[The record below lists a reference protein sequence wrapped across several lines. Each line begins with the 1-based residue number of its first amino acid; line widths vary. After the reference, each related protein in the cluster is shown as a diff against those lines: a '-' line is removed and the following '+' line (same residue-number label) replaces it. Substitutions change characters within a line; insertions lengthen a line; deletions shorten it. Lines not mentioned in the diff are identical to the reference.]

1 MWLPNVCVVIR
12 FSCQTLFQQTGFR
25 KNKQILRK
33 EAQASGERG
42 GMGVM
47 NLKLATEISSEF
59 EDQPSPTEGE
69 KCTPPGG
76 VPYFRQHSRNRS
88 LDSAQV
94 LSCFHHHHH
103 HHDQSGS
110 ELGSPVQL
118 PLSSM
123 STKSHSPSVIVNDRI
138 MSMRQQHCCLYHDF
152 RTVAGESHSH
162 DLSSTKLKCT
172 CAASSDDSGIC
183 SGASGTTG
191 SETDDLNCSVA
202 CDTYDDDDDDVKVP
216 DSDSPRLSFDSA
228 VLTDDHE
235 IVDEGD
241 DDALE
246 TSLDTV
252 VLTRCLGVHNSCSD
266 DDALQEVD
274 PEVDLDLTL
283 INDEVSTPRA
293 GVPITTLTE
302 VGTTPVVCTL
312 GEMDQEKDS
321 SESGSVTV
329 TESGSG
335 DAATTNTNV
344 SSSSGSV
351 SLLSRIRVNARVG
364 KSQPSCSKNTSLT
377 SGNGNGGNSASTG
390 APSSGISTSNI
401 AAGMRSKLRLNF
413 GKGKEKTKGSTSS
426 TPPVVESTETPKTP
440 TDSGVSKSTST
451 ITTTAA
457 VDSVAGISAN
467 NSCNN
472 GESEAEKKSD
482 DVCDNAEE
490 AKTQFTEVSKPK
502 SWLLR
507 FFESQ
512 VFNMS
517 YAIGYLFTSKEP
529 GVQQYI
535 VNRMFGFPE
544 REVDFYLPQLV
555 TMYVQ
560 MPDVAEVLHPY
571 LVSRCRK
578 SVNFSLQCAWL
589 LDAYSVDCQTQSRK
603 KSHGTK
609 LKNHILSDSLRPKDM
624 KNFRKLAAVY
634 SPTSPSSGP
643 PTFPSIPG
651 GVEQGTFASFPSSSR
666 ITPKP
671 KTHQRSLSDAPA
683 MRLGFSETNLA
694 GKTHRRVASFGLP
707 RNCLGDLTSGHA
719 FDNGC
724 MCFEPVF
731 TELKPQN
738 EDCVCGAERLSPQLE
753 LMKSLIQIGKN
764 LSSLLNKDDKT
775 PKLIA
780 ELNLVNLNLPAR
792 VWLPVYGHTPHIIL
806 RIPPQDAT
814 VLNSKDKTPYMIYTE
829 VLEVENTQSVRIPPK
844 PSINNMLRHSRSEE
858 NLVEGE
864 GNPPSSTSTREI
876 SLCVSV
882 ESPPSS
888 STSNLPMTANSSQ
901 DLHVGS
907 DCWSQEDDEISLQYL
922 QMKSKRC
929 DRDTISQMSQDSCDS
944 REPVFV
950 SAIDIRRRLS
960 ESINAPKNTFQ
971 RDPEDPSA
979 SVLKEPFQIKEERIK
994 NSSPYGQL
1002 VGWKLLPCIVKCGDD
1017 LRQELL
1023 AYQLLSLL
1031 KDIWEEE
1038 RVPLWVRPCRIFVL
1052 SSDSGMIEPAV
1063 NTVSLHQI
1071 KKHSKMSLLE
1081 YFLQEF
1087 GSEKSEG
1094 FLTAQKNF
1102 VESCA
1107 AYCLICY
1114 LIQVK
1119 DRHNGN
1125 ILLDS
1130 EGHLI
1135 HIDFGFILSA
1145 SPKNLGFENSPF
1157 KLTEEFVQVMGGT
1170 GSDMFEYFKILMLQG
1185 LVASRKYSDKI
1196 VHLVEIMRSGC
1207 QLPCFKSG
1215 VSTVTSMKSRFHMS
1229 MTEEQLQ
1236 SLVNDLVNQALNSLT
1251 TTLYDRFQYFTN
1263 GIL

>member
-1 MWLPNVCVVIR
+1 MTVTPG
-12 FSCQTLFQQTGFR
+12 S
-25 KNKQILRK
+25 QILRK
-33 EAQASGERG
+33 EAQAS

-59 EDQPSPTEGE
+59 EDQPSSPTEGA
-69 KCTPPGG
+69 KCIPPGG
-76 VPYFRQHSRNRS
+76 VPYYRQHSRNRS

-138 MSMRQQHCCLYHDF
+138 MSMRQQHCCLFHDY
-152 RTVAGESHSH
+152 RTVAGESHPH
-162 DLSSTKLKCT
+162 DLSTKLKCT

-202 CDTYDDDDDDVKVP
+202 CDTYDDDDDDVKAP

-235 IVDEGD
+235 VVDDDDDG

-252 VLTRCLGVHNSCSD
+252 VLSRCLGVHNSSGGD

-293 GVPITTLTE
+293 GVPITTLVE
-302 VGTTPVVCTL
+302 NCVTPLCIV
-312 GEMDQEKDS
+312 EMDPEKDS
-321 SESGSVTV
+321 ESGGVTV
-329 TESGSG
+329 TESGAG
-335 DAATTNTNV
+335 DAVAANTNNV

-364 KSQPSCSKNTSLT
+364 KSQPSCSKNGSGT
-377 SGNGNGGNSASTG
+377 SGTGSGNPGSAGTPSG
-390 APSSGISTSNI
+390 SSSSSGISTSNI

-413 GKGKEKTKGSTSS
+413 GKGKEKTKGSTTSS
-426 TPPVVESTETPKTP
+426 TPPVIESSETPKTP
-440 TDSGVSKSTST
+440 TGDSVSKSTPT
-451 ITTTAA
+451 TTTAA

-467 NSCNN
+467 NSCSN
-472 GESEAEKKSD
+472 GESEADKKSD

-490 AKTQFTEVSKPK
+490 AKTQIMEVSKPK

-544 REVDFYLPQLV
+544 KEVDFYLPQLV

-571 LVSRCRK
+571 LLSRCRK

-589 LDAYSVDCQTQSRK
+589 LDAYSADCQTQTRK

-609 LKNHILSDSLRPKDM
+609 LKNLILSDSLRPKDM

-651 GVEQGTFASFPSSSR
+651 GVEQGAVFPHISSYSV
-666 ITPKP
+666 TPKP

-683 MRLGFSETNLA
+683 MRLGFSETNLV
-694 GKTHRRVASFGLP
+694 GKTHKRVASFGLP

-738 EDCVCGAERLSPQLE
+738 EDCVCGAARLSPQLE
-753 LMKSLIQIGKN
+753 LMNSLIQIGKN
-764 LSSLLNKDDKT
+764 LSSVVNKDDKT

-792 VWLPVYGHTPHIIL
+792 VWLPVYDHAPHIIL

-829 VLEVENTQSVRIPPK
+829 VIEVENIQSVRIPSK
-844 PSINNMLRHSRSEE
+844 PSINSMLRHSRSEE

-864 GNPPSSTSTREI
+864 ANPPSSTSTREI
-876 SLCVSV
+876 SLRV

-888 STSNLPMTANSSQ
+888 SASNLPTTANSSQ
-901 DLHVGS
+901 DLHLGS

-922 QMKSKRC
+922 QMKSKRDR

-960 ESINAPKNTFQ
+960 ESLNVPKNTFQ

-979 SVLKEPFQIKEERIK
+979 SVLKEPFQIKERRIK
-994 NSSPYGQL
+994 NSSPYGHL
-1002 VGWKLLPCIVKCGDD
+1002 TGWKLFPCIVKCGDD

-1023 AYQLLSLL
+1023 AYQLLELL

-1038 RVPLWVRPCRIFVL
+1038 RVALWVRPCRIFVL

-1185 LVASRKYSDKI
+1185 LVAARKYSDKI
-1196 VHLVEIMRSGC
+1196 IHLVEIMRSGC